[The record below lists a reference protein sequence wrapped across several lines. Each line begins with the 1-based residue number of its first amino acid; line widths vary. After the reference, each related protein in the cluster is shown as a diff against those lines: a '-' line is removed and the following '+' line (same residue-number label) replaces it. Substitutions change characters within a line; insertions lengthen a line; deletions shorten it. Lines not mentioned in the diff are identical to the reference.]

1 MNDCPNADVRDLLPD
16 LVHGR
21 LDAES
26 RAMVEA
32 HVAACADCR
41 AELALLRD
49 LRASLGRTPR
59 LDLAAITAAVP
70 AYRAPARRSWVG
82 WRTAA
87 AITVL
92 VAGGSSVVVLRRT
105 PEPRGDTVV
114 VVSPPARGA
123 SAPASAPAQVS
134 VPVPAPIT
142 SAPRATAQA
151 TAHATTPPVVSQ
163 TPAPTTQVVQ
173 VPERGGRELAMG
185 GGSLN
190 DLNDRQL
197 TSLLKDIE
205 SLDAVPSVE
214 VDNTPIAPIAPDAPR
229 RTSP

>member
-26 RAMVEA
+26 RAAVEA

-49 LRASLGRTPR
+49 LRASLRRTPQ
-59 LDLAAITAAVP
+59 LDLAAIASAVP
-70 AYRAPARRSWVG
+70 AYHAPRRPSWVG

-87 AITVL
+87 AITML
-92 VAGGSSVVVLRRT
+92 VAGGSSVALLRRT
-105 PEPRGDTVV
+105 ADPRIDTVMI
-114 VVSPPARGA
+114 VSTPPANI
-123 SAPASAPAQVS
+123 SVPAPVPAQVS
-134 VPVPAPIT
+134 APVAGPSTATRARAQLPV
-142 SAPRATAQA
+142 RAT
-151 TAHATTPPVVSQ
+151 TTPALNPPPS
-163 TPAPTTQVVQ
+163 PSTQVAQ

-190 DLNDRQL
+190 DLSDREL

-205 SLDAVPSVE
+205 SLDAVPSIE
-214 VDNTPIAPIAPDAPR
+214 VDNTPLAPIAPGASR
-229 RTSP
+229 RSSP